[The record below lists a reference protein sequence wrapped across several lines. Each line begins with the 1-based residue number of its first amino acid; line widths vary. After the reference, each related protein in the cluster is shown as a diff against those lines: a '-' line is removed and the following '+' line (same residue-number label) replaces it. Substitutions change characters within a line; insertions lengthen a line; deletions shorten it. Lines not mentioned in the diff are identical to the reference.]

1 MHFWKDMEVS
11 PMRRVLSDEGQREFG
26 RTFAYLA
33 GEPIMWD
40 SSLAPDLS
48 QRERE

>member
-1 MHFWKDMEVS
+1 MEVW
-11 PMRRVLSDEGQREFG
+11 PMRRVLSEEGQKEFG

-33 GEPIMWD
+33 GEQIRWESP
-40 SSLAPDLS
+40 LTPALS